1 MLDEPKPS
9 NAQPE
14 PPDLERTLTINGS
27 SPSQTPPSTDRKF
40 TKIGN
45 YRIVRLLGEG
55 GMGAVYEAEQDQ
67 PRRKVAIKVL
77 KTAFA
82 SPELVRRFER
92 EFQTLGR
99 LHHPGIGEIYE
110 AGTADSG
117 FGTQPFFAME
127 IVYGLPLVA
136 YANSEKL
143 NTRQRLAL
151 MIKICEAVEHAHQ
164 RGIIHRDLKPAN
176 ILVNEHGQPKILDF
190 GLARVTDGDMQMT
203 RQTDVGQ
210 LVGTLPY
217 MSPEQV
223 MADPHALDTRSD
235 VYALGVILY
244 ELLAGK
250 LPYDVSRHMTEIVK
264 TIQQV
269 DPAKLSSINRAYRGD
284 IETIVAKALEKDRSR
299 RYGSAAELAADIRRY
314 LDDLPIAA
322 QPPSTT
328 YQLQKFTRRNKALV
342 VGAAVVLLT
351 LLVGVVISTWQAVRA
366 RRAERRAQAET
377 ATAQAVAD
385 FLQKDLLSQASADA
399 QATPNTRPDPD
410 IKVRTAL
417 DRAAERIGGKFAN
430 QPEVE
435 ASIRDTIGQTYLD
448 LGDFPAARKQ
458 CERALELQRD
468 ALGPKDPATLK
479 TISLIAQ
486 IEEQQ
491 SQYADAE
498 SLLAKNLEDQR
509 RILGPENPDTVF
521 TLVHLGSAYWYEGK
535 YAQAEATDK
544 QVLEIQRR
552 VFGADA
558 AQLVPVLNNI
568 ALVYRAEGKL
578 KEAEQANLQ
587 EVDISRRVHGPE
599 HPDTLM
605 AINNLANLYKQLLKY
620 PEAEALYFQNFETY
634 KRVLGPEHPDTL
646 RAMGNVAG
654 IYQSENKY
662 PQAEA
667 MYRQVV
673 DLRTRVLGPDGQ
685 GTLFSVQGL
694 ADTLFSEG
702 KYAQAQVL
710 EKRLIDAR
718 TRVLGPEH
726 PDTLYSMGALAS
738 AYLSDGKF
746 AQAEPLLNQTLEIRR
761 RVLGPEHPDTL
772 DSMNFLAFLYRNTN
786 RVPEAAVLLNQI
798 LEINRRTHGPDDPA
812 TTASLATVADIDRAE
827 GKLAEAE
834 TGIRQ
839 VFDIRTRTLGP
850 DDPSTLEAAAAMPL
864 VLADEKQAAKAETI
878 FQDTLQRARQ
888 SKDQNLLSQVW
899 YVLACVE
906 AAQGKKDAAIEYVR
920 KSDDASPQSAALM
933 LLDPDLKPLQGD
945 PRFNALIAKA
955 RARAAATEPA
965 K

>member
-1 MLDEPKPS
+1 MLDDATPS
-9 NAQPE
+9 NPPE
-14 PPDLERTLTINGS
+14 DQADVERTLTIDGS
-27 SPSQTPPSTDRKF
+27 ASSSAPPATDRKF

-99 LHHPGIGEIYE
+99 LHHPGIAEIYE
-110 AGTADSG
+110 AGTADAG

-176 ILVNEHGQPKILDF
+176 ILVNDLGQPKILDF

-203 RQTDVGQ
+203 RQTDMGQ
-210 LVGTLPY
+210 LVGTLAY

-244 ELLAGK
+244 QLLAGK

-269 DPAKLSSINRAYRGD
+269 DPAKLSSVNRAYRGD
-284 IETIVAKALEKDRSR
+284 IETIVAKALEKDKSR

-342 VGAAVVLLT
+342 VGAAVVLVT
-351 LLVGVVISTWQAVRA
+351 LVVGVVISTWQAVRA

-399 QATPNTRPDPD
+399 QASPNTRPDPD

-417 DRAAERIGGKFAN
+417 DRAAERIGGKFAK

-435 ASIRDTIGQTYLD
+435 ASIRDTIGQTYLN
-448 LGDFPAARKQ
+448 LGDYPESRKQ
-458 CERALELQRD
+458 FERALELQRD
-468 ALGPKDPATLK
+468 ALGPKNLATLK
-479 TISLIAQ
+479 TITFIAR
-486 IEEQQ
+486 IDELQ
-491 SQYADAE
+491 SHYADAE
-498 SLLAKNLEDQR
+498 SLLVKNLDDER
-509 RILGPENPDTVF
+509 RILGPENPDTLF
-521 TLVHLGSAYWYEGK
+521 TLSHLGSVYWSEGK
-535 YAQAEATDK
+535 YAEAEAIDK
-544 QVLEIQRR
+544 QVLDIDRR
-552 VFGADA
+552 LFGAES
-558 AQLVPVLNNI
+558 AQTMPVLNNI
-568 ALVYRAEGKL
+568 SLVYRAEGKL
-578 KEAEQANLQ
+578 KEAEQTNLQ
-587 EVDISRRVHGPE
+587 ALDISRRIHGPE
-599 HPDTLM
+599 HPNTLM
-605 AINNLANLYKQLLKY
+605 AINNLANLYKQLGKY

-634 KRVLGPEHPDTL
+634 KRVLGPEHPETL

-654 IYQSENKY
+654 IYQAENKY

-667 MYRQVV
+667 MFRHVME
-673 DLRTRVLGPDGQ
+673 LRSRVLGPEHH
-685 GTLFSVQGL
+685 GTLFSMQGL
-694 ADTLFSEG
+694 ADTLFYEG
-702 KYAQAQVL
+702 KYAQSEAL
-710 EKRLIDAR
+710 AKRLIDAR

-726 PDTLYSMGALAS
+726 PDTVLSIVTLANT
-738 AYLSDGKF
+738 YFWDGKF
-746 AQAEPLLNQTLEIRR
+746 AQAEPLFNQALEIRR

-772 DSMNFLAFLYRNTN
+772 DSMNFLAYLYRNTN
-786 RVPEAAVLLNQI
+786 RVPQADVLLNQI

-812 TTASLATVADIDRAE
+812 TTASLASVADIDRTE

-834 TGIRQ
+834 TGLRQ
-839 VFDIRTRTLGP
+839 VLDTRTRTLGT
-850 DDPSTLEAAAAMPL
+850 DDPSTLEAAAGMAL
-864 VLADEKQAAKAETI
+864 VLVDEKQATQAQAI

-888 SKDQNLLSQVW
+888 SKDQNMLAQVW
-899 YVLACVE
+899 NVVACVE
-906 AAQGKKDAAIEYVR
+906 AAQGKKDAAIEHLR
-920 KSDDASPQSAALM
+920 KSDDLSPQSAALM
-933 LLDPDLKPLQGD
+933 LLDPDLKPLHGD
-945 PRFNALIAKA
+945 PRFNAIVAKA
-955 RARAAATEPA
+955 RPRAASTEAA

>member
-27 SPSQTPPSTDRKF
+27 SPTQTPPSTDRKF

>member
-9 NAQPE
+9 NAAPE
-14 PPDLERTLTINGS
+14 PQDFERTLTIGGS
-27 SPSQTPPSTDRKF
+27 SSSAAPPATDRKF

-45 YRIVRLLGEG
+45 YRVIRLLGEG

-110 AGTADSG
+110 AGTADAG

-136 YANSEKL
+136 YANTEKL

-176 ILVNEHGQPKILDF
+176 ILVNDLGQPKILDF

-203 RQTDVGQ
+203 RQTDMGQ
-210 LVGTLPY
+210 LVGTLAY

-223 MADPHALDTRSD
+223 TADPHALDTRSD

-269 DPAKLSSINRAYRGD
+269 DPAKLSSVNRAYRGD
-284 IETIVAKALEKDRSR
+284 IETIVAKALEKDKSR

-322 QPPSTT
+322 QPPSAT

-342 VGAAVVLLT
+342 VGAGVVLAT
-351 LLVGVVISTWQAVRA
+351 LVVGVVISTWQAVRA
-366 RRAERRAQAET
+366 RRAERRAVSEA

-385 FLQKDLLSQASADA
+385 FLQKDLLSQASADV
-399 QATPNTRPDPD
+399 QASPNTRPDPD

-417 DRAAERIGGKFAN
+417 DRAAERIGGKFAK

-448 LGDFPAARKQ
+448 LGLFPEARKQ
-458 CERALELQRD
+458 YERALELQRE
-468 ALGPKDPATLK
+468 ALGPENPATLK
-479 TISLIAQ
+479 TIGFLAQ

-491 SQYADAE
+491 SQFTDAE
-498 SLLAKNLEDQR
+498 ALLVKNLEVER
-509 RILGPENPDTVF
+509 RILGPENPDTLF
-521 TLVHLGSAYWYEGK
+521 TLRHLGSVYWSEGK
-535 YAQAEATDK
+535 YAQAEAIDK
-544 QVLEIQRR
+544 QALDILRR
-552 VFGADA
+552 LFGPESAE
-558 AQLVPVLNNI
+558 LIPVLNNI
-568 ALVYRAEGKL
+568 SLTYRAEGKL
-578 KEAEQANLQ
+578 KQAEQTNVQTVEIA
-587 EVDISRRVHGPE
+587 RRVHGPE
-599 HPDTLM
+599 HPDALM
-605 AINNLANLYKQLLKY
+605 AINNLANVYKQQLKY
-620 PEAEALYFQNFETY
+620 PEAEALYSQNFETY

-654 IYQSENKY
+654 IYQAENKF

-673 DLRTRVLGPDGQ
+673 VLRSRVLGPDRQ
-685 GTLFSVQGL
+685 GTLYSMQGL
-694 ADTLFSEG
+694 ADTLFAEG
-702 KYAQAQVL
+702 KYAQSEAL
-710 EKRLIDAR
+710 EKRLIEAR
-718 TRVLGPEH
+718 SRVLGPEH
-726 PDTLYSMGALAS
+726 PDTVYSIVNLGS
-738 AYLSDGKF
+738 AYFWQGKF
-746 AQAEPLLNQTLEIRR
+746 AQAEPLYNQALEIRR

-786 RVPEAAVLLNQI
+786 RIPQADVLLNQI
-798 LEINRRTHGPDDPA
+798 LEINRRTRGADDPA
-812 TTASLATVADIDRAE
+812 TAASLAAVADIDRTE

-834 TGIRQ
+834 AGIRQ
-839 VFDIRTRTLGP
+839 VLDTRTRTLGA
-850 DDPSTLEAAAAMPL
+850 DDPSTLEAAAAMAM
-864 VLADEKQAAKAETI
+864 VLADEKQAGKAEAI
-878 FQDTLQRARQ
+878 LRDTLQRARQ
-888 SKDQNLLSQVW
+888 SKDQNMLAQVW
-899 YVLACVE
+899 YVLACEE
-906 AAQGKKDAAIEYVR
+906 AAQGKKDAAIEYLR
-920 KSDDASPQSAALM
+920 KSDELSPQAGALLM
-933 LLDPDLKPLQGD
+933 LDPDLKELHGD
-945 PRFNALIAKA
+945 PQFNAIIAKA
-955 RARAAATEPA
+955 RARAASTDTS